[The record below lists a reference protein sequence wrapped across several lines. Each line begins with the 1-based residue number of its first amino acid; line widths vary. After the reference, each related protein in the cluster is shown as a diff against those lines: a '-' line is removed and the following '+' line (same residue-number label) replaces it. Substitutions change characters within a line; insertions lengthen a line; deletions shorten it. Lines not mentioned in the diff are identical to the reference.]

1 LRDRTGRGEASVTTP
16 IWAGVSAMRL
26 TQDGTVFF
34 DLTDGRVA
42 RMSLERDAFDR
53 TSMIASSTF
62 LPQSSQLKMRTTRG
76 HDIFAELPQPPD
88 LAPLRGRPTIY
99 LDQNHWSTLTNT
111 IHQPD
116 RVTNEHER
124 TAAAQL
130 IELAK
135 AREVV
140 LPMSSAH
147 LSETAKQADPE
158 QRYQRALTIAQLAG
172 GWQLRDTLD
181 LPGLNCGRH

>member
-1 LRDRTGRGEASVTTP
+1 
-16 IWAGVSAMRL
+16 M
-26 TQDGTVFF
+26 
-34 DLTDGRVA
+34 
-42 RMSLERDAFDR
+42 
-53 TSMIASSTF
+53 
-62 LPQSSQLKMRTTRG
+62 
-76 HDIFAELPQPPD
+76 
-88 LAPLRGRPTIY
+88 RGRPTIY
-99 LDQNHWSTLTNT
+99 LDQNHWSTLANT

-116 RVTNEHER
+116 RVTDEQER
-124 TAAAQL
+124 TAAEQL

-172 GWQLRDTLD
+172 GWQLRDPLD
-181 LPGLNCGRH
+181 LRRFELRQALTIRYRRRCLVPPAPITLEPGAVHSGRDVTLPDAEPACRRKLNGPSTPSAASAESSTRSSMPSKSR